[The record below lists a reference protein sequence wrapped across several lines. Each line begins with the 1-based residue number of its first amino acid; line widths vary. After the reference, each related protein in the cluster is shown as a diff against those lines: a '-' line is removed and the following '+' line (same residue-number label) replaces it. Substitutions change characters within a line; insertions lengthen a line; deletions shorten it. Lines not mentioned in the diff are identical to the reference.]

1 MLRRDNKPNKVTN
14 MKKCFRIL
22 IVDDDNNMAQM
33 FSEILK
39 YRGHNVTIVN
49 EGALCINK
57 CHNDFYDIIFMDF
70 HLEDLD
76 GVNVTDV
83 IRNVCGTKS
92 LIFAFTG
99 DDNSHTI
106 KKFKDIGMTG
116 ALIKPLDINLINKI
130 MTSLEF
136 RNDLD
141 KKVIYVCAEHKYGK
155 QLILF

>member
-1 MLRRDNKPNKVTN
+1 MLRKEYNPTKLNGV
-14 MKKCFRIL
+14 KKCFRIL

-39 YRGHNVTIVN
+39 MRGHSVTIVN

-83 IRNVCGTKS
+83 IKNVCNTKS

-99 DDNSHTI
+99 DDSGQSVA
-106 KKFKDIGMTG
+106 KFKDIGMTG

-130 MTSLEF
+130 MSSLES
-136 RNDLD
+136 RNDID
-141 KKVIYVCAEHKYGK
+141 KKVVYVCAEYKYGH